1 MTLVWGLQTKKTLF
15 FFQKI
20 CPERGAHAL
29 NEYNRLCNKHF
40 FVSRSSFCCWFVN
53 DPREIREKNTSL
65 LKENQRK
72 TKYLYSIKV
81 FLSKLSI
88 FTYCNVFTLASL
100 HHLLPYGFL
109 NYSRFWRFGSNQ
121 LDYKNAMKI
130 FFFNHT
136 I

>member
-53 DPREIREKNTSL
+53 DPREIREK
-65 LKENQRK
+65 
-72 TKYLYSIKV
+72 KYLVAERKSKKNQV
-81 FLSKLSI
+81 FIQYKSLSL
-88 FTYCNVFTLASL
+88 
-100 HHLLPYGFL
+100 
-109 NYSRFWRFGSNQ
+109 
-121 LDYKNAMKI
+121 KI
-130 FFFNHT
+130 EH
-136 I
+136 IYIL